1 MPSGQIIA
9 RTTNTWLVRLYQGR
23 DPATGKR
30 RYLNKTVQG
39 ERTSAEAE
47 LARLLSQI
55 PQRPEA
61 NSILNEYLDWWL
73 HAAVDGRL
81 RTKTARDY
89 RTLLARYVRPEV
101 GHVKLSRLK
110 PLDLQSLLLSLT
122 SRGLSARTVR
132 YTHAVLRSALDQARR
147 WKLLV
152 ENPAADMPLPRADKG
167 EFSVLTPEEAQR
179 FTSFCVQDPGG
190 LVLLV
195 ALTTGLRPN
204 EYLAIRAE
212 DFDRHRATLT
222 ITRTLERAKGA
233 WRFAETKRPR
243 SRRTVPVPAE
253 VACLIAHHIDA
264 GELGGS
270 RLLFESSTR
279 GPIHERNLVQRSF
292 KPLIKRARLPDI
304 RLYDLRHTFAVLALR
319 EGVPARLVAEQLGHA
334 SVAFTLEAYGHVIED
349 TRSASAIAI
358 SRLLS
363 LNKVVPKLAHSE
375 RGFLRIETA

>member
-9 RTTNTWLVRLYQGR
+9 RKTNTWLVRLYQGR

-39 ERTSAEAE
+39 ERASAEAE

-55 PQRPEA
+55 PPRPEA
-61 NSILNEYLDWWL
+61 NSILDEYLDWWL

-81 RTKTARDY
+81 RAKTARDY
-89 RTLLARYVRPEV
+89 RTLLARYVRPEL
-101 GHVKLSRLK
+101 GQVKLSRLK

-152 ENPAADMPLPRADKG
+152 ENPAADMPLPRANKR
-167 EFSVLTPEEAQR
+167 EFRVLKPEDAQR
-179 FTSFCVQDPGG
+179 FTSFCREDPAG

-195 ALTTGLRPN
+195 ALTTGLRPS

-212 DFDRHRATLT
+212 DFDRHRATIT
-222 ITRTLERAKGA
+222 ITRTLERAKGI

-243 SRRTVPVPAE
+243 SRRTVSVPAE
-253 VACLIAHHIDA
+253 VARRIAKH
-264 GELGGS
+264 
-270 RLLFESSTR
+270 RRTR
-279 GPIHERNLVQRSF
+279 T
-292 KPLIKRARLPDI
+292 KP
-304 RLYDLRHTFAVLALR
+304 
-319 EGVPARLVAEQLGHA
+319 
-334 SVAFTLEAYGHVIED
+334 VAF
-349 TRSASAIAI
+349 
-358 SRLLS
+358 
-363 LNKVVPKLAHSE
+363 
-375 RGFLRIETA
+375 